1 MNTDKRLNKRY
12 LQLIQQHSVP
22 AQITGAAHKPYDK
35 KTVKAYTEAL
45 SRFLNND
52 NVRISALSQ
61 AMTQSIKTVSEQS
74 VKRYLLVAQDWSK
87 ISIKHKN
94 KHDTYAVS
102 NKHNNIGY
110 ELQSSLLISDTT
122 GLPIAPVAQNLHTA
136 EQVYSSYDEHL
147 SKQETHLDE
156 LSKRINWIKEQGF
169 HSEKQ
174 QIINIIDREGDSF
187 YHLSQWATQGH
198 LFLVR
203 IRQNTGLLHRDV
215 QTNAQTLARTLPYR
229 FFKDIDY
236 KGQKAQLY
244 VAQINVI
251 LKRKV
256 YAKNQAA
263 QKAEP
268 VAVKLVCAKVVCNG
282 QSIEPWYLLTN
293 ADITAEEATQFYSYR
308 WQIESHFKLLKS
320 SGHHIE
326 DWQQESGEAF
336 FKRLLIVAQSCLNVW
351 HLMRD
356 DSPETREYCLF
367 LMRLSGKATRRQSP
381 ITAPALLLGYLKLLA
396 AKELLDEM
404 TPDEIRA
411 AASQFTQKTKLCR

>member
-1 MNTDKRLNKRY
+1 MNADKRLNKRY

-74 VKRYLLVAQDWSK
+74 VKRYLLVAHDWSK

-156 LSKRINWIKEQGF
+156 LSKRINWIKE
-169 HSEKQ
+169 
-174 QIINIIDREGDSF
+174 
-187 YHLSQWATQGH
+187 
-198 LFLVR
+198 
-203 IRQNTGLLHRDV
+203 
-215 QTNAQTLARTLPYR
+215 
-229 FFKDIDY
+229 
-236 KGQKAQLY
+236 
-244 VAQINVI
+244 
-251 LKRKV
+251 
-256 YAKNQAA
+256 
-263 QKAEP
+263 
-268 VAVKLVCAKVVCNG
+268 
-282 QSIEPWYLLTN
+282 
-293 ADITAEEATQFYSYR
+293 
-308 WQIESHFKLLKS
+308 
-320 SGHHIE
+320 
-326 DWQQESGEAF
+326 
-336 FKRLLIVAQSCLNVW
+336 
-351 HLMRD
+351 
-356 DSPETREYCLF
+356 
-367 LMRLSGKATRRQSP
+367 
-381 ITAPALLLGYLKLLA
+381 
-396 AKELLDEM
+396 
-404 TPDEIRA
+404 
-411 AASQFTQKTKLCR
+411 